1 VLFVGHDASS
11 PEIAASLLRS
21 LAGDRVAVVTAS
33 TQSADP
39 TRRSDEM
46 LVAMGLNPPAEQ
58 RLSTGA
64 LHAADLVVSL
74 GAGLD
79 VARVA
84 GPRYEE
90 WDLSQEDLLG
100 RVRALSHDLT
110 TPPNAEPRRVMLDRL
125 RTWLGATRR
134 R

>member
-1 VLFVGHDASS
+1 
-11 PEIAASLLRS
+11 
-21 LAGDRVAVVTAS
+21 
-33 TQSADP
+33 
-39 TRRSDEM
+39 
-46 LVAMGLNPPAEQ
+46 
-58 RLSTGA
+58 
-64 LHAADLVVSL
+64 VVSL

-110 TPPNAEPRRVMLDRL
+110 TPKR
-125 RTWLGATRR
+125 
-134 R
+134 